1 MVAPYYLANRA
12 VAVRRLARRTSASP
26 HLHQPTTAHVP
37 ELCNRLSR
45 RHQSSARLPALEPT
59 VPTPS
64 PACQIQPLDAV
75 RVSRAKR
82 AFTTRTVHPLVSPR
96 EWTWS
101 LVTGVV
107 PRAGDL
113 VLAQVTGIGQHAWLE
128 RPDGRRAAI
137 YLDDEVVVAYGA
149 RYAPDAFEGVV
160 PDDLGP
166 CDLLAG
172 GGIAGRC
179 LSCSPKV
186 STPTQ
191 LAPAGLLA
199 TAAGVPLNLRDF
211 AACSID
217 SPEPTTRPL
226 HTVGVVGSSMNAG
239 KTTAL
244 AGLVRGLAR
253 AGLRVGALKVTG
265 TGSGGDLW
273 RYHDAGA
280 EWVLDFTDAGYATTF
295 QVPVPDLERVASRL
309 VDLVTQRGADVVV
322 IEIADGI
329 FQAETA
335 ALLMSPVVRL
345 LLDGVL
351 FAAGDA
357 LGAQAG
363 AERLRSLGYDV
374 RAVTGRFTATPLAVR
389 EAVANGLGALTPL
402 DLQLPDVAA
411 SIVGRLP
418 AVSRAAV

>member
-1 MVAPYYLANRA
+1 MPTP
-12 VAVRRLARRTSASP
+12 TSA
-26 HLHQPTTAHVP
+26 
-37 ELCNRLSR
+37 
-45 RHQSSARLPALEPT
+45 
-59 VPTPS
+59 
-64 PACQIQPLDAV
+64 CQVQTLDAV
-75 RVSRAKR
+75 RLSRAKR

-101 LVTGVV
+101 LVNGVQ

-113 VLAQVTGIGQHAWLE
+113 VLARVAGIGQHAWLE
-128 RPDGRRAAI
+128 RPDGRRAAL
-137 YLDDEVVVAYGA
+137 YLDDEIVVAYGA

-179 LSCSPKV
+179 LTCSPKV
-186 STPTQ
+186 SRPTQ
-191 LAPAGLLA
+191 LAPVGLLA
-199 TAAGVPLNLRDF
+199 TGRQPLNLSDF
-211 AACSID
+211 AACSMD
-217 SPEPTTRPL
+217 TAEPTTRPL

-244 AGLVRGLAR
+244 AGLVRGLSR
-253 AGLRVGALKVTG
+253 AGLRIGALKVTG

-280 EWVLDFTDAGYATTF
+280 DWVYDFTDAGYATTF
-295 QVPVPDLERVASRL
+295 QVPVGDLERVAARL
-309 VDLVTQRGADVVV
+309 VDLVTQRGADVAV

-329 FQAETA
+329 LQAETA
-335 ALLMSPVVRL
+335 ALLTSPVIRL

-363 AERLRSLGYDV
+363 TERLRTLGYDV
-374 RAVTGRFTATPLAVR
+374 RAVTGRFTASPLAVR

-402 DLQLPDVAA
+402 DLQLPEVAA
-411 SIVGRLP
+411 SIAGLVP
-418 AVSRAAV
+418 AVASREAV